1 MKLKALAAAVAL
13 AASGAASAA
22 PIAPEGLFLSAFY
35 GADFSSFVMNLDET
49 TSAFK
54 ANDTD
59 RTYSAGTLAGL
70 TDWLTGKDLSQVSWN
85 VHGAMQ
91 GTYGSVDWGGL
102 TTSTNIETA
111 PGDWG
116 HFGGT
121 DAYVANINIFRGV
134 VNGDLVSDNFE
145 AYTDARGYS
154 FPAQDGGPGN
164 IASVA
169 GVGQSMKFYAFF
181 VNQPNNGFDEF
192 FTGDYFK
199 LNGEWTLDFSG
210 GAASLT
216 YTTTTAPVPVP
227 AAVWLLGSAL
237 LGMVGVSRR
246 RKA

>member
-22 PIAPEGLFLSAFY
+22 PIEAEGLFFSAFY
-35 GADFSSFVMNLDET
+35 SGDSSSFVMNLDET

-54 ANDTD
+54 LNDTN

-70 TDWLTGKDLSQVSWN
+70 TSWLTGKDVSQISWN

-91 GTYGSVDWGGL
+91 GDYGTANWGGL

-111 PGDWG
+111 PNDWG

-121 DAYVANINIFRGV
+121 DQYVINVTNFRNV
-134 VNGDLVSDNFE
+134 VNGDLASDNFE
-145 AYTDARGYS
+145 AYTDPRGFS
-154 FPAQDGGPGN
+154 FPAQDGAVLS
-164 IASVA
+164 IDSFASVGEEIA
-169 GVGQSMKFYAFF
+169 FYAFYVDQDPALSAF
-181 VNQPNNGFDEF
+181 SGA
-192 FTGDYFK
+192 FTK
-199 LNGEWTLDFSG
+199 LNGSWKLDFLN
-210 GAASLT
+210 GAASLS
-216 YTTTTAPVPVP
+216 YTAVPVP